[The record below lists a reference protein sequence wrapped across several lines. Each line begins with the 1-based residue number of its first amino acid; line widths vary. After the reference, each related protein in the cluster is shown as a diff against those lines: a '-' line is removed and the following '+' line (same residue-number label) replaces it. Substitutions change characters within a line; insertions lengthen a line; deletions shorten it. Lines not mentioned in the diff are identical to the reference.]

1 MSLLKAEAEQSLAQ
15 KDRLYFQRQRKTR
28 EMSHGLGVGTAALK
42 EAVSEGSEGEYPPI
56 SQGSLLA
63 STCPSL
69 FLSPLFTLTPQSKSL
84 CTIAHPLGLAIL
96 LKCSSH
102 SSMADF
108 FMRVS
113 TAFIK

>member
-1 MSLLKAEAEQSLAQ
+1 MSILKAEAEQSLAQ
-15 KDRLYFQRQRKTR
+15 RTGFTSRDRKTG

-42 EAVSEGSEGEYPPI
+42 EAVSEGSEGEHPPI

-69 FLSPLFTLTPQSKSL
+69 LLSPLFTLTPPSKSL
-84 CTIAHPLGLAIL
+84 CTIAHPLGLAIP

-108 FMRVS
+108 FTRVS
-113 TAFIK
+113 AAFIK